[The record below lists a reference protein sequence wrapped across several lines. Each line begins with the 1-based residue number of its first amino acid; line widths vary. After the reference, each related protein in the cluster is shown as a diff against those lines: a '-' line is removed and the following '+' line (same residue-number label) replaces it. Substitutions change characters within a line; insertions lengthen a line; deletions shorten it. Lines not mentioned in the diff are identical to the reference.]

1 MRRKSERVKDKDK
14 EKEKPSEKRH
24 DKSSKHSRRHSRRRR
39 KSSSS
44 SPERDESS
52 KENDLSAKGSNS
64 PGAGETSKQADQL
77 AVVKKNTDDDWKEDK
92 SFWEDADGAENP
104 LVSDFTLALDWTADN
119 REIEI
124 RLWLDTLKV
133 EGSEQKHSKDKDS
146 KSSVWQVKTADSGG
160 ESNKLKICIVR
171 PQDLPAEQPSPHR
184 RKRLSR
190 TSSSSQQSH
199 KDEVEEETTK
209 SEASHE
215 KKKSHSSDDR
225 RRSKRSKE
233 EKKKSR
239 DSSEETEPPQNSVKP
254 LDEPIIINIELEE
267 DIPLPAEPQK
277 IIIDEKK
284 ELASIEIPQEEEIKR
299 EETLRRKSSD
309 EESIRRKSLYENT
322 LQEKSLDKESIQ
334 TKSLNEDMIQTKSLD
349 KETVQTKSLDVEMIH
364 TKPLAEEMIQTKSL
378 DEEVVQTKSLDKE
391 VVQTKSL
398 GEEVVQTK
406 SLDEEIVQTK
416 SSDEAVTQR
425 KSLDEEVIQRKSSD
439 KESKLQDLQMEVTSN
454 ADKVKSKEEATSLVK
469 EQDESKNEDK
479 STGGTISS
487 SEESTKQKDYFVPV
501 SVETG
506 SIEEIQSQEV
516 QLEETTKEKIPVED
530 KKLRDS
536 SEGEK
541 SDSSEE
547 RVKKV
552 DSDDSSE
559 DENLKKKRDSS
570 QGIEENYTV
579 DKKHKKRES
588 SEERDSS
595 EERVKVSNTQK
606 DRSRRSS
613 SEKHRRSSTSS
624 LEKSK
629 ENSTS
634 EENSSEESD
643 SGEERKVRKS
653 LIHRVQKRNSINEDK
668 KRLSSEERLKRG
680 SFSSNRDS
688 SDERLV
694 SKESLLKEKVE
705 DTPNNQENN
714 TDSRRKRLSRDLLGK
729 KAEVEKLH
737 KIEERMDEGSTEVD
751 KRQRS
756 SSHTPPPPS
765 RPRER
770 VLLRRSFSSKTER
783 QTTEETVFEKT
794 GQDEEKEEKE
804 NDAKS
809 NIEEGEIVSLSP
821 RPMMRKRRWGAS
833 KLRTAKKP
841 VLAISTDSLKNLI
854 PDVKPVSLTEV
865 QLSRDEEVN
874 EVERVRDDPEDKHHQ
889 ITEVIVVERTREGPM
904 EKPLLPPALAPTT
917 ELPPLKNSA
926 DHKVKMVTRKISLVS
941 DGTRNLQSSPSPPR
955 HKSSSVLFI
964 SNLVRPF
971 TINQLKELL
980 ARTGTIVEGGFWID
994 KIKSR
999 CYVEYSRETE
1009 AKETRHALHGVR
1021 WPVSNPKQL
1030 CVDFGKK
1037 EDMEMAQTLADT
1049 EQIPRKTEPL
1059 KMVVDH
1065 SVEGWLVEQARER
1078 EQRDRE
1084 REQRDRERARA
1095 KERAPPLPHPGP
1107 IEPLE
1112 RNRAVKAPP
1121 VVREWDIG
1129 KLEHGPSPVE
1139 RDFRH
1144 EERGRE
1150 REKRVK
1156 EKRPH
1161 RSRTPSPHEPP
1172 VRKGKKKEE
1181 DAPAKLLD
1189 DLFRKTKCTPCIY
1202 WLPLTAE
1209 QIVVKEEMRRRH
1221 MAEHE
1226 RRMAE
1231 MKKVERER
1239 ERARIIQQQQR
1250 RVTTTREKE
1259 KHKKRS
1265 VSGSSKK

>member
-92 SFWEDADGAENP
+92 SFWEDADGAEN
-104 LVSDFTLALDWTADN
+104 
-119 REIEI
+119 
-124 RLWLDTLKV
+124 V

-233 EKKKSR
+233 EKKKPR
-239 DSSEETEPPQNSVKP
+239 DSSEETELPQNSVKP
-254 LDEPIIINIELEE
+254 LDEPIIMNIELEE

-284 ELASIEIPQEEEIKR
+284 ELASIEIPQEEEVKR
-299 EETLRRKSSD
+299 KETLRRKSSD

-322 LQEKSLDKESIQ
+322 LQEKSLDEESIQ

-378 DEEVVQTKSLDKE
+378 DEEVVQTKSLD
-391 VVQTKSL
+391 
-398 GEEVVQTK
+398 EEVVQTK

-416 SSDEAVTQR
+416 SLDEGVTQR
-425 KSLDEEVIQRKSSD
+425 KSLDEEVIQRKSSV
-439 KESKLQDLQMEVTSN
+439 KESKLQDLQMEVASN
-454 ADKVKSKEEATSLVK
+454 ADKAKPKEEATSLVK

-547 RVKKV
+547 RK
-552 DSDDSSE
+552 
-559 DENLKKKRDSS
+559 
-570 QGIEENYTV
+570 
-579 DKKHKKRES
+579 
-588 SEERDSS
+588 ERDSS

-629 ENSTS
+629 GNSTS

-705 DTPNNQENN
+705 NTPNNQENN

-729 KAEVEKLH
+729 KAEVEKPH

-756 SSHTPPPPS
+756 SSRTPPPPS
-765 RPRER
+765 RPRDR

-804 NDAKS
+804 NDTKS

-865 QLSRDEEVN
+865 QLSRDEEVK

-1172 VRKGKKKEE
+1172 GRFLTIIV
-1181 DAPAKLLD
+1181 
-1189 DLFRKTKCTPCIY
+1189 
-1202 WLPLTAE
+1202 PL
-1209 QIVVKEEMRRRH
+1209 
-1221 MAEHE
+1221 
-1226 RRMAE
+1226 
-1231 MKKVERER
+1231 
-1239 ERARIIQQQQR
+1239 
-1250 RVTTTREKE
+1250 
-1259 KHKKRS
+1259 
-1265 VSGSSKK
+1265 